1 MIKILNKNWFWICFG
16 LILIFNFGVRVYG
29 LDKSPPSVNFDEA
42 ALGYNAYSIMKTGRD
57 EYGNYLP
64 LSLRSFNDYK
74 PALYS
79 YFSIP
84 FVYFLGLNEISTRMV
99 SALAGTASL
108 IFLFLFLREFVTR
121 KEHLLFIFLTLSLQP
136 WRLHFSRTAFE
147 SNLSMFLF
155 GGGAWFLYSYL
166 KTRKFKKIIWSVMFF
181 GLAAYSYHSARLAV
195 PLIFGLVSIDPIKA
209 LYQKIKVNLKVLV
222 GLVIFIVL
230 CLPIFMENS
239 NLVLTRFRQ
248 ENIFDRFY
256 PYTPG
261 ELVTEGNP
269 WLNWK
274 NNPVYYFAALVSGHI
289 VAYVSPIN
297 LGSRVF
303 HFVKG
308 SPQSIPSFSMLGWLE
323 SMIFVAGLVLLIKN
337 IKKEKYRFLVYWLV
351 AGIAPA
357 AVTWNWFHPLR
368 SLNIFPVLEIVVG
381 LGMAGLLIWVSNWN
395 SKWLSWGVKSVWVG
409 VTILSLIFVINNEYR
424 YAVWGN
430 HGEYQPGGFKQGV
443 ATLKNLQDNYD
454 QVIIDSPHAQSYIF
468 FLFYQ
473 SFPPEIV
480 QQYADMRPKPGIE
493 GNLNFDFYKYKF
505 RKFDWPKDKELTRT
519 LFWTSSEVKVDEIK
533 STPGADVIQ
542 FENAVKYTG
551 ASLIIKQ

>member
-1 MIKILNKNWFWICFG
+1 MSFC
-16 LILIFNFGVRVYG
+16 LILIFNLGVRIYG

-79 YFSIP
+79 YLSIP
-84 FVYFLGLNEISTRMV
+84 FVYLLGLNEISTRMV

-108 IFLFLFLREFVTR
+108 IFLFLFLKEFVTR
-121 KEHLLFIFLTLSLQP
+121 KKYLLFIFLTMSLQP

-155 GGGAWFLYSYL
+155 SGGAWFLYSYL
-166 KTRKFKKIIWSVMFF
+166 KIKDYKKMIWSVMFF
-181 GLAAYSYHSARLAV
+181 VSAAYSYHSARLAA
-195 PLIFGLVSIDPIKA
+195 PLILGLVSIDPIRA
-209 LYQKIKVNLKVLV
+209 LYQKIRVKSKILV
-222 GLVIFIVL
+222 ALIMFIILSV
-230 CLPIFMENS
+230 PIFLANS
-239 NLVLTRFRQ
+239 NLVLTRFKQ
-248 ENIFDRFY
+248 ENIFNRYY
-256 PYTPG
+256 PYTPR

-274 NNPVYYFAALVSGHI
+274 NNPVYYFAALVAGHI
-289 VAYVSPIN
+289 MAYVSPIN

-323 SMIFVAGLVLLIKN
+323 SMILVAGLVVLIKN
-337 IKKEKYRFLVYWLV
+337 IKKEKNRFLVYWLV

-368 SLNIFPVLEIVVG
+368 SLNIFPALEVVVG
-381 LGMAGLLIWVSNWN
+381 IGMAGLLIWISKWK
-395 SKWLSWGVKSVWVG
+395 SKWLAGGVRFIWVV

-424 YAVWGN
+424 YAVWEN
-430 HGEYQPGGFKQGV
+430 HGEYQPGGFKQGAGV
-443 ATLKNLQDNYD
+443 LKNLQEDYD

-480 QQYADMRPKPGIE
+480 QQYASIRPKPGIE
-493 GNLNFDFYKYKF
+493 GNLNFDFYKFKF

-533 STPGADVIQ
+533 NTPGADVIQ
-542 FENAVKYTG
+542 FENAVKYIG